1 VTRAFT
7 ISRYRPA
14 DAHGIRAIFPE
25 FLREYAGL
33 LESGTLLVARERG
46 RPIGFLFVKWY
57 AEPAY
62 YDPAVTRYGEIMEV
76 HVQEVLRNRG
86 VGTALVRTTLREAK
100 RRGCGAVYLE
110 TDDFNGAARRVYE
123 KCGFSLH
130 NQVIRYKRSLP

>member
-7 ISRYRPA
+7 ISRYRPG
-14 DAHGIRAIFPE
+14 DAHE

-33 LESGTLLVARERG
+33 LENGTLLVARERG
-46 RPIGFLFVKWY
+46 RAIGFLFVRWY

-76 HVQEVLRNRG
+76 HVHEDFRNRG
-86 VGTALVRTTLREAK
+86 AGTALVRRALGMAE

-123 KCGFSLH
+123 KCGFSFH